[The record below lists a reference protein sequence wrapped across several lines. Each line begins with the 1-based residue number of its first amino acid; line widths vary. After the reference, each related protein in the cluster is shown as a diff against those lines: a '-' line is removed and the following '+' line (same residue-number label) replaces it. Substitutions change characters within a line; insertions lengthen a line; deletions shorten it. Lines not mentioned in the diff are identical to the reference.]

1 MDGQLITCRVLRAY
15 RRDGLEGVDEIP
27 QGEVVRVDAEELAQ
41 DRARRHRHLL
51 TLEEEAQQRQEA
63 EQRRQAEMAGADP
76 TWRFSDRTAEV
87 LLGQMQE
94 QHWSADSF
102 ESAWESMTGY
112 SLVPS

>member
-1 MDGQLITCRVLRAY
+1 MAELITCRALRTY
-15 RRDGLEGVDEIP
+15 RRDGRDGVEEVP
-27 QGEVVRVDAEELAQ
+27 QGEVVRVDEDELAQ

-51 TLEEEAQQRQEA
+51 TLGEEAQQRQEA
-63 EQRRQAEMAGADP
+63 EQRRQNEMAGADP
-76 TWRFSDRTAEV
+76 AWRFSDRTAEV